1 MVFLLF
7 YYEVT
12 FWCSFRVE
20 SLAIQCIRCM
30 QPIFLL
36 VFITHW
42 ENTQLKILQD
52 VFHGISSMAPSRY
65 SSLTFF
71 KPRGI
76 QCFQWQNCPSR
87 NKLPKF
93 LLWAVCCTPWN
104 NCLQR
109 MLRLQKQAVIKVRN
123 TKIKVVCAN
132 SGCANAQP
140 EPISLRDSLFFPPH
154 SFEWQH
160 TWYLPDGK
168 LLDFSFYSSC
178 VVSHLHGLTCYLL
191 PRVQVD
197 WKQSSQS
204 AWRLLS

>member
-52 VFHGISSMAPSRY
+52 DFHGISSMAPSRY

-76 QCFQWQNCPSR
+76 QCFQWQNCSSR
-87 NKLPKF
+87 NKLRKF
-93 LLWAVCCTPWN
+93 LLWAVRCTKCN

-109 MLRLQKQAVIKVRN
+109 MLRLQKQAVIKARN

-140 EPISLRDSLFFPPH
+140 EPISLRDSLFFPS
-154 SFEWQH
+154 SFIRMTTYLVFTRWKA
-160 TWYLPDGK
+160 TWFFFLFFMCSKPSSWLDKLPLTPRPGGLK
-168 LLDFSFYSSC
+168 AEQP
-178 VVSHLHGLTCYLL
+178 VSLK
-191 PRVQVD
+191 V
-197 WKQSSQS
+197 
-204 AWRLLS
+204 A